1 MHGRILLEKKTNMQ
15 QNLKPRQ
22 KNCNGGQKERVSG

>member
-1 MHGRILLEKKTNMQ
+1 MEKLEKKTSVQ

-22 KNCNGGQKERVSG
+22 KICNDGQKERVSG